1 MSATSTATTATTAAP
16 AHAQSATKR
25 DRRARA
31 RAETRTRICD
41 AAMHLFVEEGF
52 EQTSMRRIADAV
64 GYTPGALYA
73 YFEDKDEILYS
84 LLETGFTLL
93 RDAMQGTSSLPPRER
108 LLRVG
113 EIYLRFAIENPHSYE
128 LMFIMSKTKQ
138 RIQQEEQWQVG
149 IDTYEFLRSAVRA
162 GMDASVIPRGDVD
175 AVSFAL
181 WSNVHGIASLLLCG
195 RTVMIP
201 DESLP
206 ALVTEAYQWL
216 MHATMTHEQRRPPA
230 RPGTSRSQRRR
241 EP

>member
-1 MSATSTATTATTAAP
+1 MTVVPTRRTAAP
-16 AHAQSATKR
+16 IPAQAAAKL
-25 DRRARA
+25 DRRERARA
-31 RAETRTRICD
+31 AMRRQIGE
-41 AAMHLFVEEGF
+41 AAMRLFVEEGF

-84 LLETGFTLL
+84 LLETGFARL
-93 RDAMQGTSSLPPRER
+93 REAMQGTPALPPRER

-113 EIYLRFAIENPHSYE
+113 EIYLRFAIENPHFYE
-128 LMFIMSKTKQ
+128 LMFIMSKTKR
-138 RIQQEEQWQVG
+138 RIQAEEQWQVG
-149 IDTYEFLRSAVRA
+149 IDTYEFLRGAVRA
-162 GMDASVIPRGDVD
+162 CMDAGVIPRGDAE

-181 WSNVHGIASLLLCG
+181 WSSVHGIASLLLRG

-216 MHATMTHEQRRPPA
+216 MHAATTTHEQRRPTA
-230 RPGTSRSQRRR
+230 RPGTRRSPRRR
-241 EP
+241 GP